1 MLDPKQCVLFSGGA
15 AGTEQFFGAQAEA
28 WGIEEVNF
36 SFEGHQ
42 LERKRGV
49 RVLTSDEL
57 ALKDVSMTYVSRL
70 MGREYTR
77 APMFRKVLQS
87 ICWQVSSGQEV
98 IVVGSIQED
107 KTVKGG
113 TGWGAEFAKL
123 CNKPLLVFDQE
134 RNDWFRWTKED
145 WAVEKNPVIAH
156 AHFTATGTRF
166 LEAEGRKAIAW
177 YVGRDTAELS
187 EEGVIK
193 AAVETVAENLTD
205 GVVSP
210 LVFMLIG
217 GAPLGMLYKAVNT
230 LDSMVG
236 YHNDKY
242 EYFGKFSAK
251 MDDFFN
257 FIPARLSA
265 LCMIA
270 GAGMLHLDNR
280 NALRI
285 YRRDR
290 NKHKSPNAGQT
301 ESACAGA
308 LHIQLGGDASYFGKI
323 VKKAAFGDPIRR
335 VDRTDI
341 LATVDLMTAASVL
354 ALVLCCTI
362 RLIVRR

>member
-1 MLDPKQCVLFSGGA
+1 M
-15 AGTEQFFGAQAEA
+15 
-28 WGIEEVNF
+28 IRIYN
-36 SFEGHQ
+36 
-42 LERKRGV
+42 
-49 RVLTSDEL
+49 
-57 ALKDVSMTYVSRL
+57 
-70 MGREYTR
+70 
-77 APMFRKVLQS
+77 
-87 ICWQVSSGQEV
+87 
-98 IVVGSIQED
+98 
-107 KTVKGG
+107 
-113 TGWGAEFAKL
+113 
-123 CNKPLLVFDQE
+123 
-134 RNDWFRWTKED
+134 TKERAKAD
-145 WAVEKNPVIAH
+145 FEAIQRGHVGMYVCGPTVYNYIHVGNARTFISFDNIRRYLMWRGFDVKFVQNVTDVDDKIIAKS
-156 AHFTATGTRF
+156 
-166 LEAEGRKAIAW
+166 LEEGRKAIAW

-210 LVFMLIG
+210 LMFMLIG

-290 NKHKSPNAGQT
+290 SKHKSPNAGQT
-301 ESACAGA
+301 ESVCAGA

-323 VKKAAFGDPIRR
+323 VKKAAFGDPMRR

-341 LATVDLMTAASVL
+341 LAAVDLMTAASVF
-354 ALVLCCTI
+354 ALVLCCVM
-362 RLIVRR
+362 RLIVKS

>member
-1 MLDPKQCVLFSGGA
+1 MICLVLPLLIGFGIDCVLGDPHSLPHPIVLIGKTISALECVLRRIFPKTPRGERA
-15 AGTEQFFGAQAEA
+15 AGAVL
-28 WGIEEVNF
+28 WGIV
-36 SFEGHQ
+36 SFLAAAVPALLLDLCGRVSPWLRLAVESVMCWQILAAKSLRDESMKVYHE
-42 LERKRGV
+42 LEHGSIESARR
-49 RVLTSDEL
+49 
-57 ALKDVSMTYVSRL
+57 AVSM
-70 MGREYTR
+70 
-77 APMFRKVLQS
+77 
-87 ICWQVSSGQEV
+87 I
-98 IVVGSIQED
+98 
-107 KTVKGG
+107 
-113 TGWGAEFAKL
+113 
-123 CNKPLLVFDQE
+123 
-134 RNDWFRWTKED
+134 
-145 WAVEKNPVIAH
+145 
-156 AHFTATGTRF
+156 
-166 LEAEGRKAIAW
+166 
-177 YVGRDTAELS
+177 VGRDTAALDDA
-187 EEGVIK
+187 GVTR

-323 VKKAAFGDPIRR
+323 VKKAAFGDPMRR

-341 LATVDLMTAASVL
+341 LAAVDLMTAASVF
-354 ALVLCCTI
+354 ALVLCCVI
-362 RLIVRR
+362 RLIVKS

>member
-1 MLDPKQCVLFSGGA
+1 M
-15 AGTEQFFGAQAEA
+15 
-28 WGIEEVNF
+28 
-36 SFEGHQ
+36 
-42 LERKRGV
+42 
-49 RVLTSDEL
+49 
-57 ALKDVSMTYVSRL
+57 
-70 MGREYTR
+70 
-77 APMFRKVLQS
+77 
-87 ICWQVSSGQEV
+87 
-98 IVVGSIQED
+98 
-107 KTVKGG
+107 
-113 TGWGAEFAKL
+113 
-123 CNKPLLVFDQE
+123 
-134 RNDWFRWTKED
+134 
-145 WAVEKNPVIAH
+145 
-156 AHFTATGTRF
+156 
-166 LEAEGRKAIAW
+166 
-177 YVGRDTAELS
+177 
-187 EEGVIK
+187 
-193 AAVETVAENLTD
+193 AENLTD

-251 MDDFFN
+251 MDDLFN

-308 LHIQLGGDASYFGKI
+308 LHIQLGGDASYFGKV

-341 LATVDLMTAASVL
+341 LASVDLMTAASVF
-354 ALVLCCTI
+354 ALVLCCVI
-362 RLIVRR
+362 RLIVKS